1 MFEFRAAG
9 YAADNINSES
19 SLESKLEFAF
29 VYAMAVREPETWL
42 LELKTQYKK
51 AGYDVNS

>member
-9 YAADNINSES
+9 YAADRINSD

-29 VYAMAVREPETWL
+29 VYAMAVREPKTWL
-42 LELKTQYKK
+42 LELKT
-51 AGYDVNS
+51 